1 MTRQRGID
9 QRPSAGASSNDI
21 RARRRALRRWALAVL
36 ALAAAEAGA
45 TSVLLMTAGP
55 GRAQFLVD
63 DRSLLRAGERSPEG
77 VALVAATVDDATVVV
92 DGREVVLRLGERN
105 DGKVT
110 LFADRDRRFRA
121 RLQVNGTS
129 AVGLIDT
136 GAEAVT
142 IGRRLAAQLGLDY
155 RTGRRARLN
164 TVVGQVPGFLVTLAS
179 VKIGPIEVANV
190 PGVVADS
197 DAPEF
202 GLVLVG
208 ASFLGRV
215 QLEQQGNRLTLIPPR

>member
-1 MTRQRGID
+1 MTRF
-9 QRPSAGASSNDI
+9 
-21 RARRRALRRWALAVL
+21 ALAAL

-45 TSVLLMTAGP
+45 TSVLVMTAGP
-55 GRAQFLVD
+55 DRAQLLVD
-63 DRSLLRAGERSPEG
+63 DRTLRTMRAGERSPEG
-77 VALVAATVDDATVVV
+77 VALIAATADDATLVI

-121 RLQVNGTS
+121 RIDVNGMR
-129 AVGLIDT
+129 AIGLIDT

-142 IGRRLAAQLGLDY
+142 IGRRLAAELGLDY
-155 RTGRRARLN
+155 ANGRRAQLN

-208 ASFLGRV
+208 ASFLARV
-215 QLEQQGNRLTLIPPR
+215 HLEQHGNRLTLMPTR

>member
-1 MTRQRGID
+1 MTRF
-9 QRPSAGASSNDI
+9 
-21 RARRRALRRWALAVL
+21 ALAAL

-45 TSVLLMTAGP
+45 TSVLVMTAGP
-55 GRAQFLVD
+55 DRAQLLVD
-63 DRSLLRAGERSPEG
+63 DRTLRTMRAGERSPEG
-77 VALVAATVDDATVVV
+77 VALIAATADDATLVI

-121 RLQVNGTS
+121 RIDVNGMR
-129 AVGLIDT
+129 AIGLIDT

-142 IGRRLAAQLGLDY
+142 IGRRLAAELGLDY
-155 RTGRRARLN
+155 ANGRRAQLN

-190 PGVVADS
+190 PGVVADT

-208 ASFLGRV
+208 ASFLARV
-215 QLEQQGNRLTLIPPR
+215 QLEQHGNRLTLIPTR

>member
-1 MTRQRGID
+1 M
-9 QRPSAGASSNDI
+9 
-21 RARRRALRRWALAVL
+21 RRFALAVL
-36 ALAAAEAGA
+36 ALAAAEVGA
-45 TSVLLMTAGP
+45 TSVLVMTAGP
-55 GRAQFLVD
+55 GRAQLLVD
-63 DRSLLRAGERSPEG
+63 DRTLRTMRVGERTPEG
-77 VALVAATVDDATVVV
+77 VALVAATMDDATLVV
-92 DGREVVLRLGERN
+92 DGQEMVLRLGERN
-105 DGKVT
+105 DGKIT

-121 RLQVNGTS
+121 RVQVNGLR
-129 AVGLIDT
+129 AIGLIDT

-142 IGRRLAAQLGLDY
+142 IGRKLAAELGIDY
-155 RTGRRARLN
+155 ANGRRAKLN

-208 ASFLGRV
+208 ASFLARV
-215 QLEQQGNRLTLIPPR
+215 HLEQHGNRLTLMPTK

>member
-1 MTRQRGID
+1 MTRF
-9 QRPSAGASSNDI
+9 
-21 RARRRALRRWALAVL
+21 ALAAL
-36 ALAAAEAGA
+36 ALAAAEVGA
-45 TSVLLMTAGP
+45 TSVLVMTAGP
-55 GRAQFLVD
+55 GRAQLLVD
-63 DRSLLRAGERSPEG
+63 DRTLRTMRAGERTPEG
-77 VALVAATVDDATVVV
+77 VALLAATYDAATLVV
-92 DGREVVLRLGERN
+92 DGREHVLRLGERS

-121 RLQVNGTS
+121 RVQVNGTS
-129 AVGLIDT
+129 AIGLIDT

-142 IGRRLAAQLGLDY
+142 IGRRLATELGLDY
-155 RTGRRARLN
+155 ARGRRAKLN

-190 PGVVADS
+190 PGVVADT

-208 ASFLGRV
+208 ASFLARV
-215 QLEQQGNRLTLIPPR
+215 HLEQHGNRLTLIPTK

>member
-1 MTRQRGID
+1 MR
-9 QRPSAGASSNDI
+9 
-21 RARRRALRRWALAVL
+21 L
-36 ALAAAEAGA
+36 ALAAIALAAAVDAGA
-45 TSVLLMTAGP
+45 TSVLVMTAGP
-55 GRAQFLVD
+55 GRAQLLVD
-63 DRSLLRAGERSPEG
+63 DRTLRTMRAGERTPEG
-77 VALVAATVDDATVVV
+77 VALLAATTDDATLVV
-92 DGREVVLRLGERN
+92 DGREMVLRLGERS

-129 AVGLIDT
+129 AIGLIDT

-142 IGRRLAAQLGLDY
+142 IGRRLATELGLDY
-155 RTGRRARLN
+155 ASGRRAKLN

-208 ASFLGRV
+208 ATFLARV
-215 QLEQQGNRLTLIPPR
+215 QLEQHGNRLTLVPAK

>member
-1 MTRQRGID
+1 MTRRGY
-9 QRPSAGASSNDI
+9 A
-21 RARRRALRRWALAVL
+21 L
-36 ALAAAEAGA
+36 ALAAIALDAAVDAGA
-45 TSVLLMTAGP
+45 TSVLVMTAGP
-55 GRAQFLVD
+55 GRAQLLVD
-63 DRSLLRAGERSPEG
+63 DRTLRTMRAGERTPEG
-77 VALVAATVDDATVVV
+77 VALLAATTDDATLVV
-92 DGREVVLRLGERN
+92 DGREMVLRLGERS

-121 RLQVNGTS
+121 RVQVNGTS
-129 AVGLIDT
+129 AIGLIDT

-142 IGRRLAAQLGLDY
+142 IGRRLAAELGLDY
-155 RTGRRARLN
+155 ASGRRAKLN
-164 TVVGQVPGFLVTLAS
+164 TVVGQVPGFLVTLGS

-208 ASFLGRV
+208 ATFLSRV
-215 QLEQQGNRLTLIPPR
+215 QLEQHGNRLTLIPAK

>member
-1 MTRQRGID
+1 MNRFLLAT
-9 QRPSAGASSNDI
+9 
-21 RARRRALRRWALAVL
+21 LVLAV
-36 ALAAAEAGA
+36 AADAGA
-45 TSVLLMTAGP
+45 TSVLVMTAGP
-55 GRAQFLVD
+55 GRAQILVD
-63 DRSLLRAGERSPEG
+63 DRRLHSLRVGEATPEG
-77 VALVAATVDDATVVV
+77 VALVAATGDDATFVV

-105 DGKVT
+105 DGRVT

-121 RLQVNGTS
+121 RVHVNGAP

-142 IGRRLAAQLGLDY
+142 IGRRLAAALGIDY
-155 RTGRRARLN
+155 AQGRRARLN
-164 TVVGQVPGFLVTLAS
+164 TVVGPVPGFLVTFAA

-208 ASFLGRV
+208 ATFLRNV
-215 QLEQQGNRLTLIPPR
+215 HLEQQGNRLTLIPPR

>member
-1 MTRQRGID
+1 MTPR
-9 QRPSAGASSNDI
+9 AG
-21 RARRRALRRWALAVL
+21 RAVRRSALAAI
-36 ALAAAEAGA
+36 ALAAAVEAGA
-45 TSVLLMTAGP
+45 TSVLVMTAGP
-55 GRAQFLVD
+55 GRAQLLVD
-63 DRSLLRAGERSPEG
+63 DRTLRSLKAGERSPEG
-77 VALVAATVDDATVVV
+77 VALVAATADDATLVV
-92 DGREVVLRLGERN
+92 DGREMVLRLGERS

-110 LFADRDRRFRA
+110 LFAGRDRRFRA
-121 RLQVNGTS
+121 RVQVNGRS
-129 AVGLIDT
+129 AIGLIDT

-142 IGRRLAAQLGLDY
+142 IGRRLATELGIDY
-155 RTGRRARLN
+155 GNGRRARLN

-208 ASFLGRV
+208 ATFLARV
-215 QLEQQGNRLTLIPPR
+215 HLEQQGNRLTLIPSR

>member
-1 MTRQRGID
+1 MTR
-9 QRPSAGASSNDI
+9 
-21 RARRRALRRWALAVL
+21 L
-36 ALAAAEAGA
+36 ALAALALATAVDAGA
-45 TSVLLMTAGP
+45 TSVLVVTAGP
-55 GRAQFLVD
+55 GRAQLLVD
-63 DRSLLRAGERSPEG
+63 DRTLRSLRVGDQAPEG
-77 VALVAATVDDATVVV
+77 VTLVAATADDATLVVN
-92 DGREVVLRLGERN
+92 GREVVLRLGERN
-105 DGKVT
+105 DGRVT

-121 RLQVNGTS
+121 RVHLNDMP

-142 IGRRLAAQLGLDY
+142 IGRRLATALGIDY
-155 RTGRRARLN
+155 RQGRRARLN
-164 TVVGQVPGFLVTLAS
+164 TVVGPVPGFLVTFAT

-208 ASFLGRV
+208 ATFLGRV
-215 QLEQQGNRLTLIPPR
+215 HLEQQGNRLTLIPAK

>member
-1 MTRQRGID
+1 MTR
-9 QRPSAGASSNDI
+9 
-21 RARRRALRRWALAVL
+21 WTLAAI
-36 ALAAAEAGA
+36 ALAAAVDAGA
-45 TSVLLMTAGP
+45 TSVLVMTAGP
-55 GRAQFLVD
+55 GRAQLLVD
-63 DRSLLRAGERSPEG
+63 DRSLRSLRAGERSPEG
-77 VALVAATVDDATVVV
+77 VALVAATADDATLVV
-92 DGREVVLRLGERN
+92 DGHEVVLRLGERN
-105 DGKVT
+105 DGRVT

-121 RLQVNGTS
+121 RVHVNGRR

-142 IGRRLAAQLGLDY
+142 IGRKLAAELGLDY
-155 RTGRRARLN
+155 ASGRRAKLN

-208 ASFLGRV
+208 ASFLARV
-215 QLEQQGNRLTLIPPR
+215 HLEQHGNRLTLIPNK

>member
-1 MTRQRGID
+1 MRC
-9 QRPSAGASSNDI
+9 
-21 RARRRALRRWALAVL
+21 WALAAL
-36 ALAAAEAGA
+36 ALAAAEVGA
-45 TSVLLMTAGP
+45 TSVLVMTAGP
-55 GRAQFLVD
+55 GRVQLLVD
-63 DRSLLRAGERSPEG
+63 DRTLRSMRAGERSPEG
-77 VALVAATVDDATVVV
+77 VALVAATLDDATLVV

-121 RLQVNGTS
+121 RVQVNGTS
-129 AVGLIDT
+129 AIGLIDT

-142 IGRRLAAQLGLDY
+142 IGRRLAAELGLDY
-155 RTGRRARLN
+155 TNGRRAKLN

-208 ASFLGRV
+208 ATFLARV
-215 QLEQQGNRLTLIPPR
+215 QLEQHGNRLTLIPTK

>member
-1 MTRQRGID
+1 MTR
-9 QRPSAGASSNDI
+9 
-21 RARRRALRRWALAVL
+21 RATTRRALAAIALV
-36 ALAAAEAGA
+36 AAAVDAGA
-45 TSVLLMTAGP
+45 TSVLVMTAGP
-55 GRAQFLVD
+55 GRAQLLVD
-63 DRSLLRAGERSPEG
+63 DRSLRSLRAGERSPEG
-77 VALVAATVDDATVVV
+77 VALVAATADDATLVV
-92 DGREVVLRLGERN
+92 DGHEVVLRLGERN
-105 DGKVT
+105 DGRVT

-121 RLQVNGTS
+121 RVHVNGKRV
-129 AVGLIDT
+129 VGLIDT

-142 IGRRLAAQLGLDY
+142 IGRKLAAELGLDY
-155 RTGRRARLN
+155 AKGRRAKLN

-208 ASFLGRV
+208 ATFLARV
-215 QLEQQGNRLTLIPPR
+215 HLEQHGNRLTLIPNK

>member
-1 MTRQRGID
+1 MRH
-9 QRPSAGASSNDI
+9 
-21 RARRRALRRWALAVL
+21 WVLAAI
-36 ALAAAEAGA
+36 ALAAALDAGA
-45 TSVLLMTAGP
+45 TSVLVMTAGP
-55 GRAQFLVD
+55 GRAQLLVD
-63 DRSLLRAGERSPEG
+63 DRSLRSLRAGERSPEG
-77 VALVAATVDDATVVV
+77 VALVAATTDDATLIV

-105 DGKVT
+105 DGRVT

-121 RLQVNGTS
+121 RVQVNGTS
-129 AVGLIDT
+129 AIGLIDT

-142 IGRRLAAQLGLDY
+142 IGRRLAAELGLDY
-155 RTGRRARLN
+155 AAGRRARLN
-164 TVVGQVPGFLVTLAS
+164 TVVGQVPGFLVTLSS

-208 ASFLGRV
+208 ATFLARV
-215 QLEQQGNRLTLIPPR
+215 QLEQQGNRLTLIPTK

>member
-1 MTRQRGID
+1 MT
-9 QRPSAGASSNDI
+9 
-21 RARRRALRRWALAVL
+21 RWALAAI
-36 ALAAAEAGA
+36 ALAAAVDAGA
-45 TSVLLMTAGP
+45 TSVLVMTAGP
-55 GRAQFLVD
+55 GRAQLLVD
-63 DRSLLRAGERSPEG
+63 DRTLRSLRAGEQSPEG
-77 VALVAATVDDATVVV
+77 VALVAATADDATLVV

-121 RLQVNGTS
+121 RVQVNGMR
-129 AVGLIDT
+129 AIGLIDT

-142 IGRRLAAQLGLDY
+142 IGRRLAAELGLDY
-155 RTGRRARLN
+155 ASGRRAKLN

-208 ASFLGRV
+208 ASFLARV
-215 QLEQQGNRLTLIPPR
+215 QLEQHGNRLTLIPSK

>member
-1 MTRQRGID
+1 M
-9 QRPSAGASSNDI
+9 S
-21 RARRRALRRWALAVL
+21 RWALTAAGLAAV
-36 ALAAAEAGA
+36 ALAAADAGA
-45 TSVLLMTAGP
+45 TSVLVMTAGP
-55 GRAQFLVD
+55 GRAQLLVD
-63 DRSLLRAGERSPEG
+63 DRTLHTLRAGERSPEG
-77 VALVAATVDDATVVV
+77 VALVGATADDATLLI
-92 DGREVVLRLGERN
+92 DGREVTVRLGERN
-105 DGKVT
+105 DGRVT

-121 RLQVNGTS
+121 RVLVNGTP
-129 AVGLIDT
+129 ATGLIDT

-142 IGRRLAAQLGLDY
+142 IGRGLAAALGLDY
-155 RTGRRARLN
+155 AKGRRARLN

-197 DAPEF
+197 DSPEF

-215 QLEQQGNRLTLIPPR
+215 HLEQKGNRLTLIPPK